1 VGAITE
7 DEAMNPVRWGILST
21 AKIGVDKVIPAI
33 QKADSCVVAA
43 IASRD
48 LARAKSAADALGIP
62 RAYGTYDALLAD
74 PDIDAIYNPL
84 PNHLHIPWSAK
95 AAEAGKHVLCEKPL
109 ALTAAEART
118 LIDVRDRTGV
128 LIQEAFMVRHHPQW
142 RRAREII
149 RAGRIGPV
157 RAVQGCFTYNNPDPA
172 NIRNQ
177 ADIGGGALYDIG
189 SYAITAARFLFDA
202 EPLRAVAMIDRD
214 PTFGTDRLTTAL
226 LQFRE
231 GQAVFTCA
239 TQTVRYQALT
249 ALGTDGW
256 LRLELPFVMEPDRAC
271 RLMIG
276 DGTFPGALP
285 TETESLDPVD
295 HYTVQADDFAA
306 AICDGRPLEYPLENA
321 VANMRVIDAVFR
333 SAETGGWQDV

>member
-1 VGAITE
+1 M
-7 DEAMNPVRWGILST
+7 DPVRWGILST
-21 AKIGVDKVIPAI
+21 AKIGTDKVIPAI
-33 QKADSCVVAA
+33 QKADSCAVTA

-48 LARAKSAADALGIP
+48 LARAKSAADKLGIP
-62 RAYGTYDALLAD
+62 QAYGSYEELLAD
-74 PDIDAIYNPL
+74 PDIDVIYNPL

-109 ALTAAEART
+109 ALTADEART

-149 RAGRIGPV
+149 RSSRIGPLH
-157 RAVQGCFTYNNPDPA
+157 AVQACFTYNNPDPA

-189 SYAITAARFLFDA
+189 SYAITAARFLFDS
-202 EPLRAVAMIDRD
+202 EPLQAVAMIDRD
-214 PTFGTDRLTTAL
+214 PTFATDRLTSAL
-226 LQFRE
+226 LRFPE
-231 GQAVFTCA
+231 GHAAFTCA
-239 TQTVRYQALT
+239 TQTVRYQALI
-249 ALGTDGW
+249 ALGTEGW

-285 TETESLDPVD
+285 SETEIFDPVD
-295 HYTVQADDFAA
+295 QYTVQADDFARAIRDGA
-306 AICDGRPLEYPLENA
+306 ALDYPLENA

-333 SAETGGWQDV
+333 SAKTGGWEDV